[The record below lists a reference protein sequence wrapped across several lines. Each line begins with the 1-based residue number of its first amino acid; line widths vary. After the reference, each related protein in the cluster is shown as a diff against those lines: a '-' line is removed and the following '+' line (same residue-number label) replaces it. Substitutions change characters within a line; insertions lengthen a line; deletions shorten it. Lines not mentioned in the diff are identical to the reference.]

1 MIIYNILAGIGIMSI
16 LFLCLFTAYTV
27 GLRHAKKSI
36 LDKRTEQEELELER
50 QRKGFDNIM
59 NFDMDVALGR
69 RANK

>member
-1 MIIYNILAGIGIMSI
+1 MDIFIGASAMLVLFSCLYLAYS
-16 LFLCLFTAYTV
+16 V
-27 GLRHAKKSI
+27 GLRHAKKS
-36 LDKRTEQEELELER
+36 LADKRTEQEELDLER

>member
-1 MIIYNILAGIGIMSI
+1 MDIFTGASAMLV
-16 LFLCLFTAYTV
+16 LFLCLFLAYSV
-27 GLRHAKKSI
+27 GLRDAKKSMA
-36 LDKRTEQEELELER
+36 DKRTEQEELELER

>member
-1 MIIYNILAGIGIMSI
+1 MDIILGALVTTAFFS
-16 LFLCLFTAYTV
+16 CLYIAYSV
-27 GLRHAKKSI
+27 GLRHAKQSI
-36 LDKRTEQEELELER
+36 ADKRTEQEELELER

>member
-1 MIIYNILAGIGIMSI
+1 MDIFTGASAMLV

-69 RANK
+69 RGNK

>member
-1 MIIYNILAGIGIMSI
+1 MDTLIGVLATVFFFS
-16 LFLCLFTAYTV
+16 CLYIAYTV